1 MLEVRRRAVPPGVRN
16 GRQEEAE
23 APRSRLEER
32 NVPTI
37 TVPIEDFVFIL
48 AALVGGGL
56 LLITVVLD
64 DVLGGILDAFHLDF
78 SIGGISLMPPL
89 LAFVAL
95 FGVGGIFATQVLSLH
110 GGPAALVGVGFGA
123 TGFAIAFLLFRTL
136 RRAEGSR
143 PFSVGDLVGRTGSV
157 SVSIPAGRLGTV
169 YVRAE
174 GQNHELSATASEDI
188 PSGAAVKVIGTAGM
202 GLVVERMTP
211 QPIVAGPVGSAASSA
226 TSPPAPG
233 AEPTTTPDSTKGDQT
248 GA

>member
-1 MLEVRRRAVPPGVRN
+1 
-16 GRQEEAE
+16 
-23 APRSRLEER
+23 
-32 NVPTI
+32 VPTI

-89 LAFVAL
+89 LAFIAM

-110 GGPAALVGVGFGA
+110 GGPAAIVGVGFGVA
-123 TGFAIAFLLFRTL
+123 GFALAFALFRAL
-136 RRAEGSR
+136 KRAEGGR
-143 PFSVGDLVGRTGSV
+143 PFAIGDLIGHEASV

-174 GQNHELSATASEDI
+174 GQNHEMSATATEDI
-188 PSGAAVKVIGTAGM
+188 PAGTPVKVTGVAGM
-202 GLVVERMTP
+202 GLVVARSTP
-211 QPIVAGPVGSAASSA
+211 VTTAQPIDAREG
-226 TSPPAPG
+226 
-233 AEPTTTPDSTKGDQT
+233 DSTD
-248 GA
+248 A